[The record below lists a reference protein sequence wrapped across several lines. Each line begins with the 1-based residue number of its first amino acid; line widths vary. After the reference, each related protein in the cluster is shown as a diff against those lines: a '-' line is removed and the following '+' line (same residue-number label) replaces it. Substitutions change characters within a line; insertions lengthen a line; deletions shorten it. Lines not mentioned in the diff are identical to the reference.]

1 MGLKHRLK
9 GIAREA
15 YARLVW
21 HTGLHR
27 LIDRASEPRL
37 LILYGHCVDA
47 PATNASL
54 DADMRIRPERLA
66 EILRVLGRRYEL
78 VTVGEGVARLDGGA
92 PAGSM
97 VALSMDDGYRD
108 NLLDL
113 VPLLEEIDGRA
124 TVFLEGGAVA
134 RRELP
139 WLHAL
144 RWLDRRHGADG
155 LARRLAERVPSARDA
170 LEGIPAGGS
179 NRLKRVLKY
188 DAVPAERDRA
198 LRELLAEEGEDP
210 VALNDEL
217 YLSVD
222 EARRLAAHERIEVG
236 GHTVHHPVLSRLAP
250 EAQRDEIGG
259 GEAVLREFF
268 GESEPADGG
277 ADLGTS
283 GRTFAYPYGR
293 RWDFDASAADAARAA
308 GYASAVTTHAGV
320 NVRSTDRY
328 RLYRWPIHDG
338 TRLHLVAA
346 EASGAFELLRRFG
359 VDLVE

>member
-21 HTGLHR
+21 QTGLHR

-54 DADMRIRPERLA
+54 DADMRLRPERLT
-66 EILRVLGRRYEL
+66 EILRALGRRYER

-92 PAGSM
+92 TGSM

-108 NLLDL
+108 NLQDL
-113 VPLLEEIDGRA
+113 VPLLAEVDGRA

-155 LARRLAERVPSARDA
+155 LARKLAERVPSAADA
-170 LEGIPAGGS
+170 LAGIPADGS

-188 DAVPAERDRA
+188 DAAPDERDRA
-198 LRELLAEEGEDP
+198 LRELLGEDGADP
-210 VALNDEL
+210 VELNDEL
-217 YLSVD
+217 YLSKD
-222 EARRLAAHERIEVG
+222 EARALAAEKRIEVG

-250 EAQRDEIGG
+250 DAQREEIGG
-259 GEAVLREFF
+259 GAAALRELF
-268 GESEPADGG
+268 GEGEPASDG
-277 ADLGTS
+277 AAIGTS

-293 RWDFDASAADAARAA
+293 RWDFDASAADAAREA

-338 TRLHLVAA
+338 TRLHIVAT